1 MMKEMRALL
10 LLAGLA
16 APAAQP
22 PSPEQ
27 LFREAVDAQ
36 QKGNDALAIR
46 KYTALLKLAPNV
58 PEVHANLGAAYA
70 RQGRFD
76 NAIRHYRAALSLDPS
91 NRALQFNLA
100 LAYYKQQN
108 FREALRLLE
117 PLLSAA
123 PDDLR
128 LALLAADCYNRTG
141 QEARTVALLSRLE
154 SAHKDDMALKWLLGA
169 ALVRTGKKQEGI
181 LRLDRPAR
189 EARSAEA
196 CLLAGQTAMEIHEYE
211 LGLEYAELALKINPQ
226 LPGVWT
232 LAGMARHFLADND
245 GAVEA
250 FEKALAA
257 NTDDFEANLGMG
269 TVLMVKRDL
278 EGARQHLEKALK
290 LKPGDKLAHYQ
301 MGRLERAA
309 GNLETAVKHLERVV
323 RTDPD
328 WAQPHI
334 ELSALYFRLNRP
346 EDGERERALFDKL
359 NARGQ

>member
-1 MMKEMRALL
+1 MKGMRALL
-10 LLAGLA
+10 LLAALA

-27 LFREAVDAQ
+27 LFREAVEAQ
-36 QKGNDALAIR
+36 QKGNDALAVQ

-70 RQGRFD
+70 RLGQFES
-76 NAIRHYRAALSLDPS
+76 AIRHYRNALSLDPS
-91 NRALQFNLA
+91 NPALQFNLA

-108 FREALRLLE
+108 FRESLRLLE
-117 PLLSAA
+117 PLLAAA
-123 PDDLR
+123 PGDLR

-141 QEARTVALLSRLE
+141 QEAKTVALLGPLE
-154 SAHKDDMALKWLLGA
+154 PAHNSDMALQWLLGA

-181 LRLDRPAR
+181 LHLDRPAR
-189 EARSAEA
+189 EGRSAEA

-211 LGLEYAELALKINPQ
+211 LGREYAELALKINPG

-232 LAGMARHFLADND
+232 LAGMARHYLADNG
-245 GAVEA
+245 GAMEA
-250 FEKALAA
+250 FRKALAA
-257 NTDDFEANLGMG
+257 NPEDFEALLGTG
-269 TVLMVKRDL
+269 TILLVQRDL
-278 EGARQHLEKALK
+278 DLARQHLQKALQ
-290 LKPGDKLAHYQ
+290 LKPADKLAHYQ

-309 GNLETAVKHLERVV
+309 GNLEAAVKHLEHVV
-323 RTDPD
+323 KTDPD

-359 NARGQ
+359 NAKSQ